1 MIFQLVYVVTLIFI
15 PCVDGFDR
23 DQNIGAFI
31 ILPCIVSYDNIAYV
45 FSSYPESHKTNL
57 FVRLFICT
65 KAELTPHLS
74 IDTATI
80 TF

>member
-31 ILPCIVSYDNIAYV
+31 ILTYFALYS
-45 FSSYPESHKTNL
+45 
-57 FVRLFICT
+57 
-65 KAELTPHLS
+65 
-74 IDTATI
+74 
-80 TF
+80 